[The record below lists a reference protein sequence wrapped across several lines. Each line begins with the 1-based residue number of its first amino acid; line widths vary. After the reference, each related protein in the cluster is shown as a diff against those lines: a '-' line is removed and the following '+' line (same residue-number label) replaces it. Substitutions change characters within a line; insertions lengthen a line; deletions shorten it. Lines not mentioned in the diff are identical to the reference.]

1 MLYVS
6 FGIHIF
12 AFRYNTPFS
21 MFLCLLTTSVRC
33 QTFYFV
39 LPCILGTIEPV
50 TPTTA
55 DPDLSRLRLVK
66 ESELKRTV
74 IIGSGAFGTV
84 FKVCGIKIR

>member
-1 MLYVS
+1 MLKV
-6 FGIHIF
+6 
-12 AFRYNTPFS
+12 
-21 MFLCLLTTSVRC
+21 FLCLLTTTVHC

-39 LPCILGTIEPV
+39 PPCILGTIEPV